1 MAHEQRVY
9 EEGWVQETLDTAK
22 RAIDDLPETKKKAAG
37 LKSPSSVLRDLAVQA
52 HLDHLEH
59 LDEMRRD
66 AQQRTREEVRFMLR
80 ALVGDIPLDLVDDPD
95 SCDIIVSG
103 VPLYVSD
110 CKLWARGPSRLSP
123 TAIHSLADLGEVFLE
138 WEAAR

>member
-22 RAIDDLPETKKKAAG
+22 RAIDDWPETKKKAAG

-110 CKLWARGPSRLSP
+110 WKLWARRPSRLSP
-123 TAIHSLADLGEVFLE
+123 TAIDSLADLGEVFLE